1 MAVSLPSS
9 LTGDSDSEG
18 SGLGS
23 MESSEVPE
31 SSASEEASESEIGV
45 GSDLGM
51 DVEMVETC
59 DGGGVGLE

>member
-1 MAVSLPSS
+1 MEFLEVS
-9 LTGDSDSEG
+9 
-18 SGLGS
+18 
-23 MESSEVPE
+23 E
-31 SSASEEASESEIGV
+31 SSASEEVSELEIGV

>member
-1 MAVSLPSS
+1 
-9 LTGDSDSEG
+9 
-18 SGLGS
+18 

-31 SSASEEASESEIGV
+31 SSASEEASELEIGV